1 MIGRWW
7 RWLFPGPPKPSAYLF
22 RHLAAAGDGYELD
35 ALIARH
41 EGVPA
46 YQDVI
51 EAVLELMLRHGDQG
65 LEKASARSELRQ
77 LAMRL
82 ASQGR

>member
-1 MIGRWW
+1 MN
-7 RWLFPGPPKPSAYLF
+7 
-22 RHLAAAGDGYELD
+22 AGNGYELD
-35 ALIARH
+35 DLIARH
-41 EGVPA
+41 GGDPA

-51 EAVLELMLRHGDQG
+51 DVVVELMLRHDDQG
-65 LEKASARSELRQ
+65 LIKPPARSELRG

>member
-1 MIGRWW
+1 MRRWW
-7 RWLFPGPPKPSAYLF
+7 RWLFPAPPKPSTYLF
-22 RHLAAAGDGYELD
+22 RHLNNVGKRYELD
-35 ALIARH
+35 DLISRH
-41 EGVPA
+41 EGDMA

-51 EAVLELMLRHGDQG
+51 DVVVELMLQHGDQG
-65 LEKASARSELRQ
+65 LTNPPARSELRA